1 MSETEGIVAVHEDA
15 CVVQTGGHRPHLFL
29 PFPKKA
35 MAEEQFIKACSIL
48 SEGIR
53 SIT

>member
-1 MSETEGIVAVHEDA
+1 MAVHEDTR
-15 CVVQTGGHRPHLFL
+15 VVQTGGHGPHLFL
-29 PFPKKA
+29 PFTKKA
-35 MAEEQFIKACSIL
+35 MAEEQFIKRCSIL